1 MGWHCLSSLLRAF
14 PPSGCQMVMPAP
26 KIQSL
31 SLPRILTRLCTVL
44 GSWRCFL
51 QDYGADGNLCS
62 LPASPHGTRCGIDRV
77 RIQSVATTN
86 VCGFCI
92 ISKVEHCKSNHCKWR
107 TFVYTAHMYTHT
119 PYCQKEGARFLCA
132 PNCRYPVG
140 FILVLS
146 AWNLRTTS
154 ELKHSLGDRSVCRQH
169 LNTDPE
175 AT

>member
-14 PPSGCQMVMPAP
+14 PPSGCQMVMPAS

-62 LPASPHGTRCGIDRV
+62 LPASPHVTRCGIDRV

-92 ISKVEHCKSNHCKWR
+92 ISKVEHCKSNI
-107 TFVYTAHMYTHT
+107 VSGELLYTLHICTHT
-119 PYCQKEGARFLCA
+119 HPTVKTRSQISLC
-132 PNCRYPVG
+132 PKLQVPRG
-140 FILVLS
+140 FHIGSLS
-146 AWNLRTTS
+146 LEPADNLR
-154 ELKHSLGDRSVCRQH
+154 V
-169 LNTDPE
+169 E
-175 AT
+175 AQSWR